1 MRMVEAVVQK
11 GRRSTRKWF
20 RNDFIISRTRPGGRR
35 FLQFRAVGQ
44 AARLAR
50 TVAAVAVVQVVVGS
64 TTTTTT
70 TITAAVVSYM
80 SSSRATVGSNGKML
94 LLLLMR

>member
-70 TITAAVVSYM
+70 ITAAVVSYM